1 MNVGSGFLK
10 KKKQARMMQEQF
22 SAMQEKFSSQLEG
35 VTITG
40 TAGNGLVEVVL
51 NGSGD
56 LQAIHIKP
64 ECVDPQDIEG
74 LEVLIKAAFD
84 DGAAK
89 LKAQSEQAMNL
100 QGMGELSSLLK
111 F

>member
-1 MNVGSGFLK
+1 MGSGFLK
-10 KKKQARMMQEQF
+10 KKKQARLMQEQF
-22 SAMQEKFSSQLEG
+22 SQMQEKFSTQLEG
-35 VTITG
+35 VTVRG
-40 TAGNGLVEVVL
+40 SAGNGLVEVVL
-51 NGSGD
+51 TGSGD
-56 LQAIHIKP
+56 LQSIHIKP

-84 DGAAK
+84 DGAAR

-100 QGMGELSSLLK
+100 QGMGNLASMLK